1 MSEYFY
7 TKKEAEKAILVGVA
21 LQSENIS
28 YNMMCEYLDE
38 LAFLAETAGAETVK
52 IFTQNLDKPVT
63 ATFVGKGKLEEI
75 KTYVE
80 DNDINL
86 IIFDDELSPTQ
97 IRNLERELKGR
108 KVLDRTN
115 LILDIFAKRARTAE
129 AKAQVEL
136 AQYQYLLPRLTGMWT
151 HLERQKGGIGLRGPG
166 ESEIETDRR
175 IIRDKITRL
184 KEQLAKIDKQMVTQR
199 KNRGKLVRVALVGY
213 TNVGKSTLMKA
224 ALGLLPY
231 TGSITVDGPP
241 VTRKTLP
248 EVRRKLGYVLQDAD
262 NQMFMPTVLDDMV
275 FGPMNYGLSRAAAE
289 QRAEET
295 LAELHMEYLRDRHNH
310 KMSGGE
316 KRMAAVATILAM
328 QPQMLLMDEPST
340 ALDPRNRRTLIRV
353 LRQRPETKL
362 IASHDLDL
370 VLETCSR
377 VLLLAGGRLAADGA
391 AGEILRDRT
400 LLEENGLELPLCLAG
415 VPDGI

>member
-1 MSEYFY
+1 MMLVFDHVCVFY
-7 TKKEAEKAILVGVA
+7 GDT
-21 LQSENIS
+21 
-28 YNMMCEYLDE
+28 
-38 LAFLAETAGAETVK
+38 
-52 IFTQNLDKPVT
+52 PV
-63 ATFVGKGKLEEI
+63 LR
-75 KTYVE
+75 
-80 DNDINL
+80 
-86 IIFDDELSPTQ
+86 ELSFQ
-97 IRNLERELKGR
+97 VRSGEQVG
-108 KVLDRTN
+108 
-115 LILDIFAKRARTAE
+115 LIGANGA
-129 AKAQVEL
+129 
-136 AQYQYLLPRLTGMWT
+136 
-151 HLERQKGGIGLRGPG
+151 
-166 ESEIETDRR
+166 
-175 IIRDKITRL
+175 
-184 KEQLAKIDKQMVTQR
+184 
-199 KNRGKLVRVALVGY
+199 
-213 TNVGKSTLMKA
+213 GKSTLMKA

-231 TGSITVDGPP
+231 TGSITVDGIP

-248 EVRRKLGYVLQDAD
+248 EVRWKLGYVLQDAD

-391 AGEILRDRT
+391 AGEIRVTGRCWRKTGWSCRCVWRACRT
-400 LLEENGLELPLCLAG
+400 GSERGPRPALLQFPRAYRIMLEAGRKKTENVEMTERIVFLWI
-415 VPDGI
+415 VQN